1 MTTIDTLLLSILNHN
16 SISIDEIM
24 PARDSRVLRSL
35 AIAITS
41 NFFITENQS
50 RLLLKILKDHQ
61 GKIPEFSDEIT
72 GALDKPSWSRKFRQV
87 EQIRKLYILPS
98 IDNDFVI
105 AVEFTFSSQ
114 IRKIVGN
121 LNKTVTGLVQVLTG
135 KMFHAEF
142 TEKNIVALV
151 EGLAGHGFQIEEK
164 LQNHYNTIKSWS
176 EDEMKDQFII
186 TNIVH
191 QNFQKAIT
199 ADLGIETAIDQ
210 NIIIDRSMRYQYFTK
225 NLEKTG
231 ENLTNVIA
239 NRDKTKLWL
248 DRKSIS
254 LSEIIYS
261 LIELKR
267 LPMLIIFD
275 TYSPAN
281 SLKNLEI
288 LAKSLEENNIN
299 NNVGIYFRLPNDD
312 VGTQFNRIIADN
324 KYNTQLDLTTQVVGV
339 QSGKIP
345 KFFLSNNW
353 KPMSVITLDSN
364 MRHTKTAIYSNCC
377 DLVITHSDSKP
388 MIEKLEKWL

>member
-1 MTTIDTLLLSILNHN
+1 
-16 SISIDEIM
+16 M